1 LQELEGDQ
9 WSTLKKRGHLD
20 AVRQEVDTLRKLRG
34 SLNVASLEDVYEDQ
48 THVHIITELCAGG
61 ELVHRI
67 GNKHYSER
75 TVSWPSSFTHH
86 RRSSLPSVYLKPGRV
101 RWRHGAGISTCSRAG
116 VVTMVGNMDSSAQAS
131 Y

>member
-1 LQELEGDQ
+1 MQCG
-9 WSTLKKRGHLD
+9 G
-20 AVRQEVDTLRKLRG
+20 EVDTLRKLRG

-75 TVSWPSSFTHH
+75 TVNPLAL
-86 RRSSLPSVYLKPGRV
+86 SLLHSKLLHVCLNMLASGFGLL
-101 RWRHGAGISTCSRAG
+101 RHGE
-116 VVTMVGNMDSSAQAS
+116 
-131 Y
+131 